1 MAAEDLC
8 SDICIGGTADVE
20 EETRVVGLRGG
31 FRVDAHPI
39 GKSHSE
45 QRALQAMLERH
56 HDAEVGRSESEAI
69 TSAVRTCS
77 AAANDES
84 ATPRP

>member
-1 MAAEDLC
+1 MVAEDLC
-8 SDICIGGTADVE
+8 SDICIGGAADVE

-39 GKSHSE
+39 GKSHRE
-45 QRALQAMLERH
+45 HRALHAMLERTTIPRSV
-56 HDAEVGRSESEAI
+56 ASESEAI

-77 AAANDES
+77 AAAHS
-84 ATPRP
+84 GLPPRP